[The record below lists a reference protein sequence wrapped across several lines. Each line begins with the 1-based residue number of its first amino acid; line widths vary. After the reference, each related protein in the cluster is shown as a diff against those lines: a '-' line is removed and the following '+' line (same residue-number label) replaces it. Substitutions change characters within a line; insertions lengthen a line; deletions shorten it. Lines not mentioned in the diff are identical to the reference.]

1 MAEFFKVGDHVRVR
15 QWSDMAIEFGVEDY
29 DNEIVAVPYQFIRQ
43 MHPYCGCDYTV
54 TNAQSSLWDGEQ
66 IQIIKCAGLPNQWTW
81 SNGMFEFADTEPKVS
96 IASVDE
102 LL

>member
-1 MAEFFKVGDHVRVR
+1 MRAALTQTVASHSNSLRV
-15 QWSDMAIEFGVEDY
+15 
-29 DNEIVAVPYQFIRQ
+29 FIALILK
-43 MHPYCGCDYTV
+43 GDYTV
-54 TNAQSSLWDGEQ
+54 TSAQSSLWDGEQ
-66 IQIIKCAGLPNQWTW
+66 IQIIKCAGLPNKWTW

>member
-1 MAEFFKVGDHVRVR
+1 MAEFFQVGDHVRVR
-15 QWSDMAIEFGVEDY
+15 QWSDMAEEFGVEDY
-29 DNEIVAVPYQFIRQ
+29 DNETVAVPCQFVRQ

-54 TNAQSSLWDGEQ
+54 TSAQSTLWDGEQ
-66 IQIIKCAGLPNQWTW
+66 IQIIKCAGLPNKWTW

>member
-1 MAEFFKVGDHVRVR
+1 MAEFFQVGDHVRVR
-15 QWSDMAIEFGVEDY
+15 QWSDMAEEFGVEDY
-29 DNEIVAVPYQFIRQ
+29 DNETVAVPCQFVRQ

-54 TNAQSSLWDGEQ
+54 TSAQSSLWDGEQ
-66 IQIIKCAGLPNQWTW
+66 IQIIKCAGLPNKWTW